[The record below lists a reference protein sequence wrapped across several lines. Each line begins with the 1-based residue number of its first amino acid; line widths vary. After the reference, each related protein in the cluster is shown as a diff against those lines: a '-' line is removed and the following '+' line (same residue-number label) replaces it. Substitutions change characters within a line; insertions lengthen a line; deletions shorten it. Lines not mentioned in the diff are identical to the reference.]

1 MKIAEFQNKLRDDS
15 ILSSGM
21 TFKQDFLVFSLERK
35 MISDDIIYKY
45 GENDT
50 LVYEKIWSNGW
61 ERSKF
66 GVSYEILLGNYS
78 VIVEN
83 LYKDVVWES
92 MDYRSLIYLKCKNF
106 NPYNP
111 NEIPNLKKEL
121 GWDGLYNEKYSNIS
135 LNTNSKKNSLSKIA
149 DLLNVNSDLF
159 N

>member
-1 MKIAEFQNKLRDDS
+1 MKIAEFQNKLRNNP

-35 MISDDIIYKY
+35 IISDDIIYKY

-50 LVYEKIWSNGW
+50 LVYEKIWSDRW

-66 GVSYEILLGNYS
+66 GVSYEVLLGS
-78 VIVEN
+78 HSIIVEN

-106 NPYNP
+106 KPYNP
-111 NEIPNLKKEL
+111 NEVSGLKKEL
-121 GWDGLYNEKYSNIS
+121 EWNAHSEKEYSNIS
-135 LNTNSKKNSLSKIA
+135 LNINSKKNSLLEIA
-149 DLLNVNSDLF
+149 TLLNVNSDLF